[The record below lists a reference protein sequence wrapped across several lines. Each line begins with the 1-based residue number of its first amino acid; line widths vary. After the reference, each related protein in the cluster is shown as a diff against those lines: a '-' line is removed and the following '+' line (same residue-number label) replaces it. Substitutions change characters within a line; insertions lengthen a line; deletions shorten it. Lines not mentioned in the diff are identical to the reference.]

1 MQDNVRGLT
10 FVANVEGERYAGRI
24 SDEIV
29 ADHIAHACGENGS
42 CAEYLL
48 ETVLKCEEL
57 GIHDHFLWRLRRNW
71 SQNGC
76 ALMEKAQDRP
86 KSFFLR

>member
-1 MQDNVRGLT
+1 M
-10 FVANVEGERYAGRI
+10 
-24 SDEIV
+24 SDELV

-57 GIHDHFLWRLRRNW
+57 GIHDHFLWRLQELVAERMRAH
-71 SQNGC
+71 G
-76 ALMEKAQDRP
+76 EKA
-86 KSFFLR
+86 LG